1 MTQGL
6 KLTGQ
11 SDAGPTYVLC
21 PDHGLALTLSW
32 SYLVLLSILV
42 LMTKELKSGEATSV
56 LVMDKEVRNKA
67 GTGVEV
73 HLDTSLHALLS

>member
-73 HLDTSLHALLS
+73 HLTTSLHALLS